1 MKIIRIIAL
10 LLAALIVLSLTLSC
24 AKTGEVNETEE
35 ITKKEPEVTYE
46 KFEGET
52 GNYSGAKF
60 ASIANMSVEIKDVYG
75 DDLYQKYDEYNEQ
88 SKSLA
93 AFYDKL
99 YQKLLDGDKSGAVS
113 PVNIYM
119 ALSLLAECTD
129 GNSRKEILDVLGVS
143 GIEQLRQQSKLIW
156 LYNNQDDEEGITAL
170 ANSVWLKNG
179 LPVKEHC
186 VNYLKDEHYASTFTG
201 DFADGAYINAFKQ
214 WLSDM
219 TKGLLDNSINGLNI
233 PAETAAI
240 LASTLYYKASWRHE
254 YKATESGKF
263 DGKACTFNKKTVDGT
278 IYSGKGF
285 TAYADGLSDG
295 NRIWFFLPDKNKT
308 VSDVLGSGVVSFI
321 KDNRDGGKSYEVTV
335 RMPDFDVSLDKSI
348 KEALSD
354 LGITECMDSDKADFS
369 ALSDDDL
376 YLDNVI
382 HAARVK
388 ANKDGVEGAAYTVM
402 TLNATGLPE
411 AKPKYDFT
419 LDKPFVFVVENNGT
433 PLFVGCVNDLQ

>member
-1 MKIIRIIAL
+1 MKRIISL
-10 LLAALIVLSLTLSC
+10 IIAALMILSAASC
-24 AKTGEVNETEE
+24 AQIPEDTKPAETKE
-35 ITKKEPEVTYE
+35 KEPEVT
-46 KFEGET
+46 FEEFKGET

-88 SKSLA
+88 SKKLA
-93 AFYDKL
+93 GFYDKL

-179 LPVKEHC
+179 LPVKEQC

-263 DGKACTFNKKTVDGT
+263 DGKACTFNKKTADGT

-308 VSDVLGSGVVSFI
+308 VSDVLGSGVISFI

-348 KEALSD
+348 NEALSD
-354 LGITECMDSDKADFS
+354 LGISECMDPDKADFS

-376 YLDNVI
+376 YLSDVI

-388 ANKDGVEGAAYTVM
+388 ADKDGVEGAAFTVM
-402 TLNATGLPE
+402 MVNITAMPE

-419 LDKPFVFVVENNGT
+419 LDRPFVFVVENNGT

>member
-1 MKIIRIIAL
+1 MKRIISLIIAVLML
-10 LLAALIVLSLTLSC
+10 LSAASC
-24 AKTGEVNETEE
+24 AAIPDETKPAE
-35 ITKKEPEVTYE
+35 TKEKESEVTYE
-46 KFEGET
+46 EFKGET
-52 GNYSGAKF
+52 GNYSGAEF
-60 ASIANMSVEIKDVYG
+60 TSIANMSVKIKDVYG
-75 DDLYQKYDEYNEQ
+75 DDYYQKCNEYYEQ

-93 AFYDKL
+93 AFYDRL

-129 GNSRKEILDVLGVS
+129 GNSRKEILDTLGVS
-143 GIEQLRQQSKLIW
+143 SIEQLREQSKLIW
-156 LYNNQDDEEGITAL
+156 LYNNRDGEEGITAL
-170 ANSVWLKNG
+170 ANSIWLKNG
-179 LPVKEHC
+179 LPVKESC
-186 VNYLKDEHYASTFTG
+186 VNILKDEHYASTFTG
-201 DFADGAYINAFKQ
+201 DFAKTEYVNAFKQ

-240 LASTLYYKASWRHE
+240 LASTLYYKASWWNE

-263 DGKACTFNKKTVDGT
+263 DGKNCTFNKKTADGI

-354 LGITECMDSDKADFS
+354 LGITECMDPDKADFS
-369 ALSDDDL
+369 ALSDGDL

-402 TLNATGLPE
+402 TLNATGMPE

-419 LDKPFVFVVENNGT
+419 LDRPFVFVVENNGT
-433 PLFVGCVNDLQ
+433 PLFVGCVNEVN